1 MAETKEKLPSV
12 QEHAQSIMDRV
23 IAERGTVENAE
34 EARMAAAVPAFSTGT
49 AAIGKDGKAIVPKKQ
64 ATEPEFAESHVAL
77 PGVDGSEKVEPE
89 GSPASKEAILAAHQ
103 ERLKTDAAAK
113 AGAVAPAEPAAA
125 EVATGTEAAE
135 TAADDIWAEM
145 DEFTFSDPDIEVD
158 IPIRVPKKFS
168 ETAKRG
174 YGRRSKLD
182 KEIRFAT
189 EAAPVLRQLIED
201 GTLHNVIPLIQFA
214 RDNPEYGALVTQ
226 AFERAKKGLPLIEQ
240 AKIEAA
246 AATIPAPETT
256 LPALGLDDDPFFAER
271 VAPLRTQIE
280 TLQQRLDREDNDR
293 QQQAARQSEQRA
305 IAERNS
311 AETKLAHEDLARAY
325 PDHVRLDMGPNDP
338 FFRKAV
344 EQARLAGYGIYGIRA
359 GIVFGAQAAM
369 QIDAERTAASGRP
382 TADALRQAE
391 SKHGEL
397 ARQEAAASSR
407 KVAAGAPLRATPP
420 PPPQPPSTMNADGT
434 MKAPGQ
440 YRDEM
445 LRYIEAT
452 QGQPA

>member
-64 ATEPEFAESHVAL
+64 ATEPEFAESQVAL

-103 ERLKTDAAAK
+103 ERLKTAAAAK

-125 EVATGTEAAE
+125 EVAIGTEAAE

-246 AATIPAPETT
+246 AAAIPAPV
-256 LPALGLDDDPFFAER
+256 PDAASLGLDNPFFTEEL
-271 VAPLRTQIE
+271 APLRGELNELKTWK
-280 TLQQRLDREDNDR
+280 
-293 QQQAARQSEQRA
+293 QQQEEQRQRQASQQAEQRA

-369 QIDAERTAASGRP
+369 QIDAERTAASGSP